1 MRRRRRQRKRHSL
14 TLEISILVRNGTTTL
29 SGSFALCSTGATAT
43 NCSRVRSNL
52 FTCVCQWQ
60 AIQFRPFAARSDPTD
75 AFVGCAEACP
85 VGGEQCCRERKLSQ
99 RPCDKTA
106 LATLVHLPLGSIYL
120 SPATDCERASE
131 RPATQDRTCGRRF
144 NCRGLCLSPASA
156 QASGSKAVKPVVNC
170 GEPFL
175 LARSLA
181 RTQTQSD
188 RSILSDR
195 WAIWCSGQTSASAAS
210 GRLRAAHNA
219 IHTIA
224 KEPHS
229 ERAGSTPASRLAGV
243 SLTPCQTQ
251 LSMCVCC
258 WRI

>member
-1 MRRRRRQRKRHSL
+1 MFYRRNCYQLLSSSIQSFHLCVPVASYSVSTLCGSKRPDRRLRRARVGVSGRRRTVLPRAEVVAKALRQS
-14 TLEISILVRNGTTTL
+14 SARNTC
-29 SGSFALCSTGATAT
+29 SFAI
-43 NCSRVRSNL
+43 R
-52 FTCVCQWQ
+52 
-60 AIQFRPFAARSDPTD
+60 I
-75 AFVGCAEACP
+75 
-85 VGGEQCCRERKLSQ
+85 
-99 RPCDKTA
+99 
-106 LATLVHLPLGSIYL
+106 HLPESCNRL
-120 SPATDCERASE
+120 RASE

-144 NCRGLCLSPASA
+144 NCRGLCLSSSSA

-229 ERAGSTPASRLAGV
+229 ERARSLAFH
-243 SLTPCQTQ
+243 
-251 LSMCVCC
+251 
-258 WRI
+258 